1 MIYNASN
8 LFDLEIKNQSP
19 FPLNI
24 DYVVK
29 DNIPGQFTGPG
40 IYFMYYKKELVYIGS
55 FFCSTQNNDVREQRW
70 KKELA
75 TITMRGIQVT
85 MNDASN
91 IALDRSYNLSQI
103 DRRPKGD
110 FLTSKNRVEF
120 ADSNWDEFKHL
131 RFLSDFT
138 FYWFREDK
146 NLNRTKKHLERV
158 TKELRD
164 FYKPTCNG

>member
-1 MIYNASN
+1 MNHNASD
-8 LFDLEIKNQSP
+8 LFDLEIDSLKL

-24 DYVVK
+24 DFVVK
-29 DNIPGQFTGPG
+29 ANGYGDFTGPG
-40 IYFMYYKKELVYIGS
+40 IYFLYYKKELVYIGS
-55 FFCSTQNNDVREQRW
+55 FFSSTKNNDVREQRW

-85 MNDASN
+85 MNEASN
-91 IALDRSYNLSQI
+91 NGLDRSINLTQI
-103 DRRPKGD
+103 TRKPKGD

-120 ADSNWDEFKHL
+120 ADTNWDEFKHL
-131 RFLSDFT
+131 SFLSDFT
-138 FYWFREDK
+138 FYWFREYK
-146 NLNRTKKHLERV
+146 NLNRTKKQLQRV